1 MFRQSCT
8 HTHKQFVTLFVA
20 QSLLLLLFAGFG
32 WARPVAINPSN
43 FRNIKSGIKIVAFA
57 GPGSNFFVAFMAI
70 LFTAVLGKVGVL
82 SVGVFTFL
90 MWLKVYNV
98 WFALFNLIPIPPLDG
113 SKLLASYLSP
123 KQLYQYQKIQPYSM
137 YILLALV
144 FTGVV
149 GMIIRPFAQ
158 VILGLMSGLVGLVF

>member
-1 MFRQSCT
+1 MS
-8 HTHKQFVTLFVA
+8 A
-20 QSLLLLLFAGFG
+20 
-32 WARPVAINPSN
+32 
-43 FRNIKSGIKIVAFA
+43 
-57 GPGSNFFVAFMAI
+57 
-70 LFTAVLGKVGVL
+70 
-82 SVGVFTFL
+82 
-90 MWLKVYNV
+90 
-98 WFALFNLIPIPPLDG
+98 G